1 MNERFESY
9 VAEIPVIAII
19 RGVTPE
25 EVVTVGGALI
35 RAGIKL
41 IEVPLNSPRAF
52 ESIKRLTDAYGNNC
66 ITGAG
71 TVLVA
76 DDVSRIKDAGGT
88 MIVSPNT
95 ESQVIEKAIAEDM
108 IPIPGFATASEAFE
122 AYKAGARH
130 LKLFPAD
137 TYGPGHVKALRAVL
151 PGDAKIYAVG
161 GAAIENAAQW
171 NSAGVNGFGIGSN
184 IYNPGDDPDLIH
196 EKALAWVNI
205 AKKFDEKVK

>member
-9 VAEIPVIAII
+9 VSEIPVIAII

-41 IEVPLNSPRAF
+41 IEVPLNSPRAI
-52 ESIKRLTDAYGNNC
+52 ESIKRLSDSYGNNC

-71 TVLVA
+71 TVLSES
-76 DDVSRIKDAGGT
+76 DVSVVKDAGGT
-88 MIVSPNT
+88 LIVSPNT
-95 ESQVIEKAIAEDM
+95 EKQVIEKAISEDL

-130 LKLFPAD
+130 LKLFPAS
-137 TYGPGHVKALRAVL
+137 TYGTDHVKALRAVL
-151 PGDAKIYAVG
+151 PTDVKIYAVG

-171 NSAGVNGFGIGSN
+171 NSVGINGFGIGSN
-184 IYNPGDDPDLIH
+184 IYKPGDDPDLIH
-196 EKALAWVNI
+196 EKALAWVNMV
-205 AKKFDEKVK
+205 KKFD